1 MLSLR
6 LSMALRTSRLKT
18 AFTSLLV
25 LGAFAA
31 GLWAL
36 MYWRSSHGP
45 LPSKTTW
52 QAGPATLN
60 ALDLTWQNYGAEAQA
75 AAQRFDL
82 PADYLLALITLECS
96 GRIPAGARFE
106 PGVYNRLLAVRSGDR
121 RKYEQVKTSHLADAS
136 DAAVTNLA
144 TSWGP
149 FQLMGY
155 KCIDMEVNISDI
167 RGDSAV
173 WYGARWIAE
182 EYGKHLRKGHFQDA
196 FHIHNTGRKI
206 RLWVGLERMTPLRW
220 RRGWSA
226 WGGFARSLR
235 SSLDFAGVPPGAP

>member
-1 MLSLR
+1 
-6 LSMALRTSRLKT
+6 MALRTSRLKT

-36 MYWRSSHGP
+36 MHWRSSHAP

-106 PGVYNRLLAVRSGDR
+106 PGVHNRLLAVRSGDR

-182 EYGKHLRKGHFQDA
+182 EYGKHLRKGHFKDA
-196 FHIHNTGRKI
+196 FHIHNTGRKYPAVGGP
-206 RLWVGLERMTPLRW
+206 RTHDPTYVEKGLERM
-220 RRGWSA
+220 GW
-226 WGGFARSLR
+226 FREKLEE
-235 SSLDFAGVPPGAP
+235 